1 MKNLI
6 LLICLLFWSVVGN
19 SQYDGDKLPSGLIT
33 TESTDS
39 LDYVIIQQDGDTYV
53 KAIQMRYVRD
63 FISSQIVVDIPTVD
77 SIDGESGQF
86 IISDGVGWL
95 SPANARYEGYSS
107 FTFGARFPA
116 DSAIGIGS
124 TVFGHGYASG
134 QGSFAVYGGAI
145 GDYAISLIGSLV
157 TGNFSFSFG
166 SYNSVSGDYSVN
178 SGGKRDSV
186 SGDYAFHGG
195 GYGSNLSGDYSVNG
209 GGSNNDVS
217 GSHASNG
224 GGKNNNVSGGYA
236 SNGGGDINNVSGGSA
251 SNGGGS
257 GNNVSGISAS
267 NGGGHNNNL
276 SGDYASNVGGD
287 NNNVTGDKASNVGG
301 QYNYSQSYAET
312 TIGLYND
319 TAATHNKTTYVETD
333 RLITIG
339 NGTGTAARSN
349 AFVML
354 KNGNTTANGD
364 WTIDGDMTVTGSLT
378 NNVTEVSIVT
388 VLLPSDNIL
397 HVLIGCTITIPSAQI
412 VDGREITIKD
422 ATFNA
427 SVENITIV
435 TEGAETIDGAANLLI
450 DTDGGS
456 YTLYFYDGNVFIK

>member
-95 SPANARYEGYSS
+95 SPSEARYEGYSS
-107 FTFGARFPA
+107 FTFGYRSPTFPTIGPG
-116 DSAIGIGS
+116 STLIGIG
-124 TVFGHGYASG
+124 YAAG
-134 QGSFAVYGGAI
+134 QGSFAIYGGAS
-145 GDYAISLIGSLV
+145 GDWSMALTGSLV
-157 TGNFSFSFG
+157 TGLRSFSFG
-166 SYNSVSGDYSVN
+166 YQNSVSGDYSVN

-186 SGDYAFHGG
+186 SGDYAFNGG
-195 GYGSNLSGDYSVNG
+195 GYGNDVSGAAASNG
-209 GGSNNDVS
+209 GGESNTIS

-224 GGKNNNVSGGYA
+224 GGINNNVTGYYA
-236 SNGGGDINNVSGGSA
+236 SNGGGQYNNVSGYSA
-251 SNGGGS
+251 SNGGGRY
-257 GNNVSGISAS
+257 NDV
-267 NGGGHNNNL
+267 
-276 SGDYASNVGGD
+276 SGDY
-287 NNNVTGDKASNVGG
+287 ASNVGG

-339 NGTGTAARSN
+339 NGTSTAARSN

>member
-186 SGDYAFHGG
+186 SGDYAFNGG
-195 GYGSNLSGDYSVNG
+195 GYGSNLSGDY
-209 GGSNNDVS
+209 
-217 GSHASNG
+217 ASNG
-224 GGKNNNVSGGYA
+224 GGNDNTVSG
-236 SNGGGDINNVSGGSA
+236 NSA
-251 SNGGGS
+251 SNGGGY
-257 GNNVSGISAS
+257 G
-267 NGGGHNNNL
+267 
-276 SGDYASNVGGD
+276 
-287 NNNVTGDKASNVGG
+287 NNVTGNSASNVGG

-312 TIGLYND
+312 TIGLFND
-319 TAATHNKTTYVETD
+319 TAATHNATAYTTTD

-339 NGTGTAARSN
+339 NGTSTTARSN
-349 AFVML
+349 ALVML

-364 WTIDGDMTVTGSLT
+364 WTIDGNLTVTGSLT
-378 NNVTEVSIVT
+378 NNVTEVSSADYT
-388 VLLPSDNIL
+388 LLPGDNIL
-397 HVLIGCTITIPSAQI
+397 HATVKTDITIPSAQI

-427 SVENITIV
+427 ATDNIKIE
-435 TEGAETIDGAANLLI
+435 TEGAETIDGAADLLI

>member
-186 SGDYAFHGG
+186 SGDYAFNGG

-224 GGKNNNVSGGYA
+224 GGINNNVTGYY
-236 SNGGGDINNVSGGSA
+236 
-251 SNGGGS
+251 
-257 GNNVSGISAS
+257 AS

-333 RLITIG
+333 RLLTIG